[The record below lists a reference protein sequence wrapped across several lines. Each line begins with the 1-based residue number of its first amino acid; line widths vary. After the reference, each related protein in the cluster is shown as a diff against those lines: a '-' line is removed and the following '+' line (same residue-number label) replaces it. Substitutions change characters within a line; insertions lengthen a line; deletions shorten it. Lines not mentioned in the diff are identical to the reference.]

1 LLLAVKLFHPSS
13 SVCLLSAS
21 PLCCSHQPVWADAD
35 QYFAEQ
41 EAEEEFK
48 ALEEAN
54 AAAAKR
60 KVPPQQQ
67 QQQEGA
73 AAADPMEV
81 LEAAAGGS

>member
-1 LLLAVKLFHPSS
+1 MCLVSACAV
-13 SVCLLSAS
+13 
-21 PLCCSHQPVWADAD
+21 CCSHQPVWADAD

-60 KVPPQQQ
+60 KVPPPQQQ

>member
-1 LLLAVKLFHPSS
+1 MPA
-13 SVCLLSAS
+13 
-21 PLCCSHQPVWADAD
+21 CSHQPVWADAD

-60 KVPPQQQ
+60 KQHQPQQQ
-67 QQQEGA
+67 AQA
-73 AAADPMEV
+73 ADGGGPDPMEA
-81 LEAAAGGS
+81 LEAAAGTGS